1 MLAAMAW
8 LSSGNSEISI
18 SVGTDSFVTIATEP
32 IGFNSP
38 VSYRD
43 PDTELDALDEMA
55 DEEEDDDDDPLST
68 EDQPKNSG
76 QESN

>member
-8 LSSGNSEISI
+8 LSSGNSEITI
-18 SVGTDSFVTIATEP
+18 SVGSDSFVAIATEP

-43 PDTELDALDEMA
+43 PDTEFDVLDEMA
-55 DEEEDDDDDPLST
+55 DEEEDDDDDPLSS